1 MTATWTV
8 RDSNGELVDRF
19 SCKSRL
25 DVGRKVLL
33 PTRYDAFRLHVSPS
47 YREVFDRALGQALHS
62 YGWQIV
68 RAKSPGPAHLPQ
80 STCSEASVPMAC

>member
-1 MTATWTV
+1 MAAVWTV
-8 RDSNGELVDRF
+8 RDRKGELVDRF

-25 DVGRKVLL
+25 DVGRRVLL

-47 YREVFDRALGQALHS
+47 YREVFDRALGQALQS

-68 RAKSPGPAHLPQ
+68 QTKSLGRADRRQP
-80 STCSEASVPMAC
+80 CSQTSMSLAC